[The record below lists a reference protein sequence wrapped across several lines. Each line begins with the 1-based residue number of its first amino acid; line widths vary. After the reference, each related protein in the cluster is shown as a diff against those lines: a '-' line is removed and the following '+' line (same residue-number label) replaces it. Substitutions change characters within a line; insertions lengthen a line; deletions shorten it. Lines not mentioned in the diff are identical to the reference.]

1 LELQLE
7 DVEETGKAEAAAA
20 ATEAAKRLGFFIG
33 MVICLEFKS
42 LEFCRGQEIGKWFLG
57 ES

>member
-1 LELQLE
+1 M
-7 DVEETGKAEAAAA
+7 EETGKAEAAAA

-42 LEFCRGQEIGKWFLG
+42 LKFCRGQEIGKWFLG